1 MISLLLFGCFLGLL
15 VLSVPVAISL
25 GLASSVALLYS
36 GKVSSSYI
44 AQGLVT
50 AIDSFPLM
58 AVPFF
63 ILAGELMGQGG
74 LSRRLLSVANVFF
87 GRYTGGLAI
96 IAVVTCL
103 FFAAI
108 SGSGP
113 ATVAAIGGLLLPAMA
128 REGYDK
134 GFSVGLLAS
143 AGSIGIIIPPS
154 IPMIIYAVA
163 ANVSITQMFLAGVIP
178 GLTIGIAL
186 MLVAYFKARK
196 EGYTGSSK
204 RYSASEIFAAVWDA
218 KWALMVPVIILGG
231 IYGGIFTPTESA
243 AVGVIYGFIVGVFV
257 YREIKLKDLYKVIV
271 DASLTSATVI
281 VIVGTATIF
290 GRVLAIERI
299 PFMLADYIVSLTD
312 SRILILLLINLLLI
326 FVGMFM
332 ETLAAIIILVPIL
345 LPVVVAVGVD
355 PVHFGIIIIVNLAIG
370 MVTPPVG
377 LNLFVGSRLGEIS
390 LGKASVGAMPFIAAL
405 FIVLLL
411 VTYIPALS
419 LAPLGWLGLL

>member
-1 MISLLLFGCFLGLL
+1 MISLLLFGSFVLLL

-25 GLASSVALLYS
+25 GLASSIALFYS

-63 ILAGELMGQGG
+63 ILAGDLMGAGG
-74 LSRRLLSVANVFF
+74 LSRRLLSVANVLF

-128 REGYDK
+128 KAGYDK
-134 GFSVGLLAS
+134 GYSVGLLAS

-154 IPMIIYAVA
+154 IPMIIYAVT
-163 ANVSITQMFLAGVIP
+163 ANVSITEVFLAGVLP
-178 GLTIGIAL
+178 GILVGLGL
-186 MLVAYFKARK
+186 MLVAYIKARK
-196 EGYTGSSK
+196 AGYRGIEERFS
-204 RYSASEIFAAVWDA
+204 RQEILATIWDA
-218 KWALMVPVIILGG
+218 KWALLVPVIILGG
-231 IYGGIFTPTESA
+231 IYGGVFTPTEAA
-243 AVGVIYGFIVGVFV
+243 AVGVIYGFLVGVV
-257 YREIKLKDLYKVIV
+257 IHRELKLKDLYKVI
-271 DASLTSATVI
+271 AGSALTSATVI
-281 VIVGTATIF
+281 VIVGTATVF
-290 GRVLAIERI
+290 GRMLAIERI
-299 PFMLADYIVSLTD
+299 PFMIAEYIVQLTD
-312 SRILILLLINLLLI
+312 SPVLILMLINLLLL

-345 LPVVVAVGVD
+345 LPVVTAVGVD
-355 PVHFGIIIIVNLAIG
+355 PVHFGIVIIVNLAIG

-377 LNLFVGSRLGEIS
+377 VNLFVGSRVGQVS
-390 LGKASVGAMPFIAAL
+390 LEKASAGAIPFIIAMLA
-405 FIVLLL
+405 ILLL
-411 VTYIPALS
+411 ITYVPWFS
-419 LAPLGWLGLL
+419 LAPLELITK

>member
-355 PVHFGIIIIVNLAIG
+355 PVHF
-370 MVTPPVG
+370 
-377 LNLFVGSRLGEIS
+377 
-390 LGKASVGAMPFIAAL
+390 
-405 FIVLLL
+405 
-411 VTYIPALS
+411 
-419 LAPLGWLGLL
+419 

>member
-1 MISLLLFGCFLGLL
+1 MISLLLFGSFIALL
-15 VLSVPVAISL
+15 AVSVPVAISL
-25 GLASSVALLYS
+25 GLASAVALLYS

-50 AIDSFPLM
+50 SIDSFPLM

-63 ILAGELMGQGG
+63 ILAGDLMGQGG
-74 LSRRLLSVANVFF
+74 LSRRLLNVANVFF

-128 REGYDK
+128 KEGYDK
-134 GFSVGLLAS
+134 GYSVGLIAS

-154 IPMIIYAVA
+154 IPMIIYAVS
-163 ANVSITQMFLAGVIP
+163 ANVSITQMFLAGVVP
-178 GLTIGIAL
+178 GFLIGLAL
-186 MLVAYFKARK
+186 ILVAYFKARK
-196 EGYTGSSK
+196 EKYVGNTE
-204 RYSASEIFAAVWDA
+204 RFSAAQKWQAIWDA
-218 KWALMVPVIILGG
+218 KWALLVPVIILGG
-231 IYGGIFTPTESA
+231 IYGGVFTPTEA
-243 AVGVIYGFIVGVFV
+243 AAIGVIYGFVVGLFIHK
-257 YREIKLKDLYKVIV
+257 ELKLRDLYKVI
-271 DASLTSATVI
+271 AESALTSATVI

-299 PFMLADYIVSLTD
+299 PFMIADYIVSLTD
-312 SRILILLLINLLLI
+312 NPILILLLINILLM

-355 PVHFGIIIIVNLAIG
+355 PVHFGIVMIVNLAVG

-377 LNLFVGSRLGEIS
+377 VNLFVGARVGETT
-390 LGKASVGAMPFIAAL
+390 LEKASVGAIPFIL
-405 FIVLLL
+405 IMIVVLL
-411 VTYIPALS
+411 VITYIPAIS
-419 LAPLGWLGLL
+419 LFPLKLMGY

>member
-1 MISLLLFGCFLGLL
+1 MVSLILFGCFVLFL
-15 VLSVPVAISL
+15 VASVPVAISL
-25 GLASSVALLYS
+25 GLASAFALIYS

-50 AIDSFPLM
+50 SIDSFPLM

-63 ILAGELMGQGG
+63 ILAGDLMGAGG
-74 LSRRLLSVANVFF
+74 LSRRLLAVANVFF

-96 IAVVTCL
+96 IGVVTCM

-128 REGYDK
+128 KAGYDK
-134 GFSVGLLAS
+134 GYSVGLLAS
-143 AGSIGIIIPPS
+143 AGSLGIIIPPS
-154 IPMIIYAVA
+154 IPMIIYAVS

-178 GLTIGIAL
+178 GLMIGVFLIIT
-186 MLVAYFKARK
+186 AYLKARK
-196 EGYTGSSK
+196 EGYTGSEK
-204 RYSASEIFAAVWDA
+204 RFTAAEAWATVSDA
-218 KWALMVPVIILGG
+218 KWALLVPVIILGG
-231 IYGGIFTPTESA
+231 IYGGVFTPTEAA

-257 YREIKLKDLYKVIV
+257 YRELKWKDLFNVISTS
-271 DASLTSATVI
+271 ALTSATVI

-290 GRVLAIERI
+290 GRMLAIERI
-299 PFMLADYIVSLTD
+299 PFMIADYIVHLTD
-312 SRILILLLINLLLI
+312 NPILILLLINVLLL

-345 LPVVVAVGVD
+345 LPVVTAVGID
-355 PVHFGIIIIVNLAIG
+355 AVHFGIVMIVNLAIG

-377 LNLFVGSRLGEIS
+377 VNLFVGARVGETTLEKVS
-390 LGKASVGAMPFIAAL
+390 AGAIPFILVMFLAL
-405 FIVLLL
+405 ILI
-411 VTYIPALS
+411 TYVPWLS
-419 LAPLGWLGLL
+419 LAPLSLIGQ